1 MMWCL
6 VGGEGEGVILLSSS
20 IDRRPSHQSHLRTMS
35 LEQNFQR
42 KARINLF
49 RSRILSHSPHNLRQ
63 EITMKIKGWQ
73 LQIFW
78 RKYHHLHL
86 AEDSW
91 YAAMHLVQTFC
102 GAAMTD
108 SKSRHLKKR
117 LGLSVRVLQDLDKK
131 AREIFRNVLRGT
143 KAGSSP
149 PPLDLLSFWQSNASA
164 GEQSRQ
170 QNIVIRI
177 PDTDPPLKCE
187 FITNLDFIS
196 VGEGYLYYI
205 RHFHWHNYYNTGI
218 FYWVATDKDSEQCW
232 HLDWTWS
239 PNMMA
244 QGDSPKTS

>member
-20 IDRRPSHQSHLRTMS
+20 IDRRPSHQSHLRKMS

-149 PPLDLLSFWQSNASA
+149 PPLDLLSLWQSIAASASDTIQYKASA
-164 GEQSRQ
+164 GEYWTKQATEYRY
-170 QNIVIRI
+170 
-177 PDTDPPLKCE
+177 TDPWYRSTLKMWIYYKPGFHISRKKL
-187 FITNLDFIS
+187 FIL
-196 VGEGYLYYI
+196 
-205 RHFHWHNYYNTGI
+205 H
-218 FYWVATDKDSEQCW
+218 
-232 HLDWTWS
+232 
-239 PNMMA
+239 
-244 QGDSPKTS
+244 